1 MPDKNVLDAPR
12 PDPGPRRSRPNL
24 TVASSSATPT
34 PSTRSAP
41 LREATKP
48 GASLSGRQAVEAQ
61 MAILMEQEAA
71 ERRQQLAR
79 GRLYFIKIPLAITG
93 LVILWLL
100 YAFVK
105 MKSH

>member
-1 MPDKNVLDAPR
+1 MPDRDALDAPR

-24 TVASSSATPT
+24 TVASSSAGPT
-34 PSTRSAP
+34 PPTRSAP
-41 LREATKP
+41 LRAATKP
-48 GASLSGRQAVEAQ
+48 GASLTGKQAIEAQ

-79 GRLYFIKIPLAITG
+79 GRLYFIKIPLAVTG
-93 LVILWLL
+93 LVVLWLL